1 MSYGTVA
8 GNPLQVFPLLDW
20 FTIALDQTVKLGNQ
34 NEFREIGRRLFGIR
48 NIRAER

>member
-1 MSYGTVA
+1 MSMGQSQA
-8 GNPLQVFPLLDW
+8 IRFQVFPLLDW